1 MRYALI
7 YHCEVCEVTNVND
20 EMFEQKK
27 KVVQKKAARWMR
39 TWRYISHFAFR
50 IFYGSSAASR
60 TSGCDVLPE
69 FVAAGVEYVR

>member
-27 KVVQKKAARWMR
+27 KVVQQK
-39 TWRYISHFAFR
+39 
-50 IFYGSSAASR
+50 SSALDEDMALYSAV
-60 TSGCDVLPE
+60 CVLNMLRKCSSE
-69 FVAAGVEYVR
+69 SDKWLRRSM